1 MKTRP
6 HLHTL
11 WTIQEGFAPSFHCA
25 NTNLKHS
32 VSLCCYKL
40 SVNEK
45 VCVQFTDM
53 DASFHRL
60 IGHFI
65 QLKQVTWVLFFI
77 STQKLFTI
85 SYPLDIFWLYV
96 WMTAPCRI
104 SLHVQTWHRNKQP
117 STTGQA
123 SWKPVTFTN
132 VTFPIYY
139 TDVNHTGIPD
149 CIACPN
155 LEQKFHTTK
164 HAVHI
169 LTKWGTNKL
178 SH

>member
-1 MKTRP
+1 MKTRHANKTRNGP
-6 HLHTL
+6 RLHTL
-11 WTIQEGFAPSFHCA
+11 WTIQEGFAPNFHCT

-65 QLKQVTWVLFFI
+65 QLKQVTWVLFFM

-85 SYPLDIFWLYV
+85 SCPHDIFWLHV

-123 SWKPVTFTN
+123 SRKPQS
-132 VTFPIYY
+132 PS
-139 TDVNHTGIPD
+139 
-149 CIACPN
+149 
-155 LEQKFHTTK
+155 Q
-164 HAVHI
+164 
-169 LTKWGTNKL
+169 L
-178 SH
+178 SHSQYTTQMLPTLATLTALPVLTWNTNSTP